1 MEYSFASFKLPPGR
15 HGLSREYVNE
25 SHRWRLLAAAVE
37 LLAEG
42 GYRCL
47 TSHKIARRAAVSS
60 QTFYVHFRNVE
71 ECLVDAVEVGA
82 KNLELSVDQGCK
94 STVDPSGKIAGAT
107 GEALALLAR
116 EPFLRRLFSLETRSS
131 APMTGRTCSN
141 LVTSLAT
148 RLQRLLQLPDS
159 QASIRSQLLVHAAV
173 ATVSEAS
180 ESELCPHSELAD
192 QLTTLIAIGGG
203 GEEER
208 R

>member
-71 ECLVDAVEVGA
+71 ECLVAAVEVGA
-82 KNLELSVDQGCK
+82 DNLEFSVDKGCK
-94 STVDPSGKIAGAT
+94 NAVDPSGKIAAAT
-107 GEALALLAR
+107 AEALVLLAR

-131 APMTGRTCSN
+131 APMAGRTCSN
-141 LVTSLAT
+141 LVTSLAI

-159 QASIRSQLLVHAAV
+159 QALIRSQLVVHAAV
-173 ATVSEAS
+173 VTVSGASAS
-180 ESELCPHSELAD
+180 ELSPHSELAD
-192 QLTTLIAIGGG
+192 QLRTLIAVGARGFSHK
-203 GEEER
+203 
-208 R
+208 